1 MSRQL
6 PVPIEAGEGAGI
18 VIKIF
23 LVNGESRSLR
33 INNWSTV
40 TVSLIE

>member
-6 PVPIEAGEGAGI
+6 PVPRESSETGI
-18 VIKIF
+18 IIKIF

-33 INNWSTV
+33 IYNWYTV
-40 TVSLIE
+40 TVCQ